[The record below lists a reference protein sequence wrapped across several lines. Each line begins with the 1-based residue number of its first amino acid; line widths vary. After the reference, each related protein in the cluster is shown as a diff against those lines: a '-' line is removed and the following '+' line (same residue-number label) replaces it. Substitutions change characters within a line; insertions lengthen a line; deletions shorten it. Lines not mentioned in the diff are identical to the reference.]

1 MNLVVTVSC
10 PCLSFRLY
18 AANALG
24 IAVVADTV
32 AVLVTK
38 EAAVSAVVA
47 AVSASIA
54 KSVAVFINKG
64 TILAAVIPAVFAVVA
79 YAVSVFITV
88 GAIPAAVVN
97 GNCASA
103 LTSPA
108 VMSAVSGYGNARHRN
123 SQSKYGSNSQQFFH
137 KTSSFQVKF
146 IVCLQFTYQSCCSA
160 NIYKYTALY
169 RIIGLCRFTATQPAP
184 QCRTASAA
192 LQPHR

>member
-1 MNLVVTVSC
+1 MNSAMTMSC

-32 AVLVTK
+32 SVL
-38 EAAVSAVVA
+38 
-47 AVSASIA
+47 IG
-54 KSVAVFINKG
+54 KG
-64 TILAAVIPAVFAVVA
+64 TVPAAVIPAVFAVVA
-79 YAVSVFITV
+79 DSVAVFIAV

-160 NIYKYTALY
+160 NIYSIRPCIASLAYAVS
-169 RIIGLCRFTATQPAP
+169 QPPNQHRSAE
-184 QCRTASAA
+184 QHQQHSRRTDKE
-192 LQPHR
+192 P